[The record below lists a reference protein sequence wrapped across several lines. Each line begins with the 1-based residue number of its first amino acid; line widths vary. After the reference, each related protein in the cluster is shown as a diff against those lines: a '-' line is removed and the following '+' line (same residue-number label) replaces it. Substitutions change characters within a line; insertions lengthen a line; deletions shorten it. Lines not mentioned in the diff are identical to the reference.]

1 MLTYPYVNFRE
12 CGTVVHQVECDN
24 TDVRDGGCP
33 YLESLEAR
41 DYTYFDVRHTGRI
54 TDVELN
60 FYLHNWARKFP
71 YPKASCALCP
81 WNRDNSGR

>member
-24 TDVRDGGCP
+24 TDICGDSCP
-33 YLESLEAR
+33 YLKNLEER
-41 DYTYFDVRHTGRI
+41 DYTYFSVRQTGRI

-60 FYLHNWARKFP
+60 FFLHNWARKFP
-71 YPKASCALCP
+71 YPNASCALCP
-81 WNRDNSGR
+81 YNRSR